1 MAAKRFSGSIKEQV
15 KASEYKRAWSLWSS
29 QEDTVLLQLYQDEK
43 LSVLDIAKKLERT
56 VGSIDARLSLLG
68 VKKPRVPQRF
78 GQFLAY
84 LEDGINP
91 ITGEILSDDSAWRHP
106 TIIEDLKHYLGHERL
121 TGGRFPQTASVHKT
135 TSDEQKLLEEIF
147 NLLHVLLPRESE
159 RNIKII
165 RHLFPTQGGKKPSLV
180 EVAEKFGISRER
192 VRQIKEKVFRKLLS
206 SVRRKLTG
214 QTPSR
219 VEKVPSFSREKANE
233 YMSMVFDKILED
245 IAGPQ
250 IGENEIF
257 LGGQISNISTE
268 HSSNDIIRSKSEQ
281 FVRTPNQWQT
291 QFIVDNENQIVEKEF
306 FRIEK
311 FDAPASYRKQTLILS
326 EFLRQEN
333 IDARRIENCRNGR
346 LLNYFFPITV
356 EEVEKMK
363 ELFFEGKTPAEL
375 EAFFQRS
382 YRSVYQCLEDE
393 GVVVPRASDEEV
405 NAITLLRGEGRKLDE
420 IAVQFG
426 RSPRSVR
433 LILGL
438 ENSLD
443 D

>member
-1 MAAKRFSGSIKEQV
+1 MTAKRYSGNIKEQV
-15 KASEYKRAWSLWSS
+15 IASEYKRAWSLWSS
-29 QEDTVLLQLYQDEK
+29 QEDTALLQLYQDEK

-68 VKKPRVPQRF
+68 VKKPKIPQRF

-84 LEDGINP
+84 LESGINP
-91 ITGEILSDDSAWRHP
+91 ITGEFLSDDSAWRHP
-106 TIIEDLKHYLGHERL
+106 TIIEDLRHYLGHDRL
-121 TGGRFPQTASVHKT
+121 AGERFPQTSSVQTK

-147 NLLHVLLPRESE
+147 NRLHVLLPRESE
-159 RNIKII
+159 RNIEII
-165 RHLFPTQGGKKPSLV
+165 RHLFPTQGGRKPSFA

-192 VRQIKEKVFRKLLS
+192 VRQIKEKVFRKLIS

-250 IGENEIF
+250 MGENEMF
-257 LGGQISNISTE
+257 LGDQIAKKSTDV
-268 HSSNDIIRSKSEQ
+268 SRVAIVRSRSDQ
-281 FVRTPNQWQT
+281 FIGTPNQWQP
-291 QFIVDNENQIVEKEF
+291 QFIVNNEDQIAEKDF
-306 FRIEK
+306 FRIEN
-311 FDAPASYRKQTLILS
+311 FEAPTTYRKQSLALN
-326 EFLRQEN
+326 EFLKQEN
-333 IDARRIENCRNGR
+333 LDARRIENCRNGR
-346 LLNYFFPITV
+346 LLNYSFPITV

-363 ELFFEGKTPAEL
+363 ELFLEGKTPAEL

-393 GVVVPRASDEEV
+393 GVVVPPASDEEV
-405 NAITLLRGEGRKLDE
+405 NAIKLLRGEGRRLDE
-420 IAVQFG
+420 IAIQFG

-438 ENSLD
+438 DDSLND
-443 D
+443 